1 MPTNL
6 PVHIHGLFC
15 MAPDRGRLEPTRGPD
30 DPHTKWNRFMF
41 SSCIALAWIKLL
53 AHRSSV
59 SWNKEMF
66 AFWPRPNFVSV
77 EKVQLWDQ
85 LDDNVIDLAINSN
98 HKVWNASNGR
108 CVSLDHGF
116 FGIKG
121 GDYTEFGP
129 ALAQVDV
136 PAVYLEDPLFR
147 KLQQRAKLLRKGYKL
162 LEPSTVRCF
171 LRSRTIPNI
180 PEVQASVILEFCL
193 LDAIKSGT
201 NEKINSTV
209 YEELQN
215 IALWPTVGGAFSI
228 SKNKDLLLPRNEVE
242 MQLFAKSRAANT
254 LEISKLSNT
263 VRHLLLRDVEN
274 IGRFMRFRSLDDLII
289 DWPVIYEI
297 PQGLSRSSVGSI
309 QRPSGSDALIWN
321 LWAWIVERFQEGQRL
336 SPASSKVLW
345 LIPTN
350 DGRIRSCTPSS
361 ESPPVLIIVQNDPLY
376 DFIMRATTRT
386 PKQAPRVLCSSILPT
401 EAVEL
406 FRSDRELRMTTRC
419 TCISDTNGFVDWLV
433 AGRDMLSAASDGDK
447 EALLNHLESSTRY
460 LALQEGLPLKL
471 RTLLRHLPL
480 YSKRSC
486 SPPFKIIGYAKC
498 SLDARGQMYKTPPGL
513 PPLPIMSNV
522 SFFEPQSEVERS
534 FIERLKALPRVSVKD
549 LLTQHFLPWLGTV
562 TSDDAVLSLA
572 KEEFVGWIM
581 KIAPTTP
588 YLAAWQADVFSHAI
602 IPLPIEGGQRRY
614 RSIEG
619 MVDPDSSLAPLY
631 DAGENVFPCPDF
643 YAKHKDV
650 LIAYGL
656 TSKMLW
662 DTPLERARYLA
673 QHGNEVNINTRIES
687 LLKLRVLS
695 KLSNS
700 KDTITEIRRL
710 KWIPCTS
717 VLGESVLY
725 APLECRG
732 ADDRHLIDLVWGIT
746 TLSMEPSWKKVLGWD
761 EGIPTELLL
770 QQLDGCLSKQD
781 YEKAHQVLLEIDPT
795 NSSDL
800 LSRCCILGRSGAHF
814 TPDKA
819 FLSGSSLARRP
830 LAPYLDE
837 VDNTFARQHGALLAA
852 LHVRT
857 EPSIEDLQE
866 VQRALASASEGQ
878 LSPSDLRIAIST
890 LEIADSLTYNLT
902 GLLIPDTTSKLQKLN
917 DIVHSDSAD
926 ASMEEDLIFTHPGIS
941 PELANRLGLED
952 TLARAIR
959 LQIDLDS
966 DNEEDYVPGEKL
978 TTVISDTLGRYS
990 IASTFNEFL
999 ANADD
1004 AKATKIVWTLDECN
1018 DGAHASTALLTT
1030 DLKPLQ
1036 GPALFAYNNGGKRS
1050 SLPSPKRLALAK
1062 IHDSCSLL
1070 KTRFWRVQRYR
1081 SGW

>member
-66 AFWPRPNFVSV
+66 AFWPRPNFVPV
-77 EKVQLWDQ
+77 ETVQLWDQ
-85 LDDNVIDLAINSN
+85 LDDNVIDLAIKSN

-108 CVSLDHGF
+108 CVSLDQGF
-116 FGIKG
+116 FGVKG

-147 KLQQRAKLLRKGYKL
+147 KLQQRAKLLGKGYKL

-193 LDAIKSGT
+193 LDAIKSVT

-209 YEELQN
+209 YEELQD

-254 LEISKLSNT
+254 LEISKLSNP

-274 IGRFMRFRSLDDLII
+274 IGKVMRFRSLDDLII

-297 PQGLSRSSVGSI
+297 PQGLSRSSMGSI

-336 SPASSKVLW
+336 SPASSQVLW

-350 DGRIRSCTPSS
+350 DGRIRSCTPSF
-361 ESPPVLIIVQNDPLY
+361 ESLPVLIIEQKKDPLY
-376 DFIMRATTRT
+376 DVIMRATTRT
-386 PKQAPRVLCSSILPT
+386 PKQAPPVLCSSILPT

-406 FRSDRELRMTTRC
+406 FRSNEPLRMTTRC
-419 TCISDTNGFVDWLV
+419 TCVSDTNDFVAWLV
-433 AGRDMLSAASDGDK
+433 AGRDMLSATSDGDK

-460 LALQEGLPLKL
+460 LALQEGLPPKL
-471 RTLLRHLPL
+471 RTPLRHLPL

-486 SPPFKIIGYAKC
+486 SPPFKTIGYAKC

-513 PPLPIMSNV
+513 PPLPNLSKV
-522 SFFEPQSEVERS
+522 SFFEAQSEVERL
-534 FIERLKALPRVSVKD
+534 FIERLKALPRVSDKD
-549 LLTQHFLPWLGTV
+549 LLTQHFLPWMGTV
-562 TSDDAVLSLA
+562 TSDDAALSLA
-572 KEEFVGWIM
+572 KEELVHWIM
-581 KIAPTTP
+581 KMAPTHP
-588 YLAAWQADVFSHAI
+588 CSAEWQVDVFSHAI
-602 IPLPIEGGQRRY
+602 IPLPVEGGQRRY
-614 RSIEG
+614 RCIAG
-619 MVDPDSSLAPLY
+619 MVDPSSSLAPLY
-631 DAGENVFPCPDF
+631 DAGENVFPCPHF
-643 YAKHKDV
+643 YTKHKNV

-656 TSKMLW
+656 TSKMQW
-662 DTPLERARYLA
+662 DTPLERARYFA
-673 QHGNEVNINTRIES
+673 HHGDEVDINTKVET

-695 KLSNS
+695 KLSSS
-700 KDTITEIRRL
+700 KDSIAEIRRL

-717 VLGESVLY
+717 VLGESILH
-725 APLECRG
+725 APFECRG

-746 TLSMEPSWKKVLGWD
+746 TLSMEPSWKRVLGWD
-761 EGIPTELLL
+761 EGIPTGLLL
-770 QQLDGCLSKQD
+770 QQLDGCLSKQV
-781 YEKAHQVLLEIDPT
+781 YEKAHQVLLEIDLA

-814 TPDKA
+814 TPKKV

-837 VDNTFARQHGALLAA
+837 VDNNFARQHGALLAA
-852 LHVRT
+852 LHVRS
-857 EPSIEDLQE
+857 EPSIEDLQD

-878 LSPSDLRIAIST
+878 LSPPDLRIAIST
-890 LEIADSLTYNLT
+890 LEIADLLKYDLT
-902 GLLIPDTTSKLQKLN
+902 GFLIPDTTSKLQKLI
-917 DIVHSDSAD
+917 DIVHSDSPD
-926 ASMEEDLIFTHPGIS
+926 AGMKEDLIFTHPGIS

-959 LQIDLDS
+959 LQIALDS

-1036 GPALFAYNNGGKRS
+1036 GAALFAYNNGGKRFCLS
-1050 SLPSPKRLALAK
+1050 IPQRL
-1062 IHDSCSLL
+1062 H
-1070 KTRFWRVQRYR
+1070 
-1081 SGW
+1081 